1 MFLERHFETLQRTT
15 ESPSR
20 PGTGA
25 LASSTMPSVMGPLGV
40 STTAINLTNMGADRD
55 LDTDDIAGR
64 LAKLGRV
71 KVSMRALFKSK
82 DKTIDSVKLTSMFF
96 FFF

>member
-1 MFLERHFETLQRTT
+1 VFLERHFETLQRTS

-40 STTAINLTNMGADRD
+40 STTAINLTNMGTDRD
-55 LDTDDIAGR
+55 LDTDDITGR

-71 KVSMRALFKSK
+71 KVSTRACFYGKAK
-82 DKTIDSVKLTSMFF
+82 PIDAMDLNSMAF
-96 FFF
+96 

>member
-1 MFLERHFETLQRTT
+1 
-15 ESPSR
+15 
-20 PGTGA
+20 
-25 LASSTMPSVMGPLGV
+25 MGPLGV

-71 KVSMRALFKSK
+71 KVSMRALF
-82 DKTIDSVKLTSMFF
+82 FNG
-96 FFF
+96 